1 MSIRQLSWAFEAE
14 VDHPMKRWLLVCIA
28 ELLYPNTSD
37 LIELSRMKRSTVYEI
52 LGKLVNDNLVIKTE
66 HNRYLLN
73 TESVCVMDNTTYEQF
88 QELDSEVCAETGEKE
103 GELVR
108 ESDLEDNTIINTNY
122 NNYNNNNTN
131 YNNYNNNTIEPE
143 ETQNLEV
150 WEEALSQDWRWKPF
164 ATERL
169 RRDWINKKLAE
180 AEKYGVDLSQVADSV
195 LYNLNKKENFENPDR
210 DVRRTFAKYIGYA
223 REAIQNK
230 KPTITGISNAD
241 RYSQKLAE
249 RGDN

>member
-1 MSIRQLSWAFEAE
+1 MSSKELSWALEAE

-37 LIELSRMKRSTVYEI
+37 LIELSKMKRSTVYEI
-52 LGKLVNDNLVIKTE
+52 LGKLGKDNLVIKTE

-73 TESVCVMDNTTYEQF
+73 TDSVHVMDSTTYEQF
-88 QELDSEVCAETGEKE
+88 RELDSEVCAETEEKE

-108 ESDLEDNTIINTNY
+108 EPDLEDNTIINTNY
-122 NNYNNNNTN
+122 TNNNNN
-131 YNNYNNNTIEPE
+131 YNNYNNNTIELE
-143 ETQNLEV
+143 KTQNLEV

-169 RRDWINKKLAE
+169 RRDWINKKKSE
-180 AEKYGVDLSQVADSV
+180 AEQSGVDLSQVADSV
-195 LYNLNKKENFENPDR
+195 LYNLSKEKNLENPDR

-223 REAIQNK
+223 REEIRK
-230 KPTITGISNAD
+230 HPRTIKATELGNPDI
-241 RYSQKLAE
+241 YSQKLAE